1 MRPASSGSLVK
12 SMPGITWA
20 AQKATCSVSA
30 KKLSGLRLST
40 SRPIG
45 VTGTS
50 SSGMILVAS
59 SRSKLNFPA
68 SSSGINCTPK
78 VHSGY
83 SPASISS
90 YRSRRWK
97 SGSAPAIFTA
107 SSHTSEWVPSLGVRW
122 NLTKV
127 ALPSRV
133 TKRKVCTPK
142 PSSCGNCVE
151 WPGRTSA
158 TSACEEAMGP
168 GTTGVHDA
176 LGNALMVEVGDLLAE
191 NEVLE
196 QRRSADPRLE
206 RGLVIGDQHTLIGGQ
221 WPLGRR
227 RAILVQ

>member
-83 SPASISS
+83 SPGINRLPQVAAMEVRIGTGNLH
-90 YRSRRWK
+90 RLIPHQRM
-97 SGSAPAIFTA
+97 GAQ
-107 SSHTSEWVPSLGVRW
+107 LGGEVEFDEGG
-122 NLTKV
+122 L
-127 ALPSRV
+127 ALP
-133 TKRKVCTPK
+133 
-142 PSSCGNCVE
+142 GH
-151 WPGRTSA
+151 
-158 TSACEEAMGP
+158 EAE
-168 GTTGVHDA
+168 GVHAKA
-176 LGNALMVEVGDLLAE
+176 L
-191 NEVLE
+191 
-196 QRRSADPRLE
+196 
-206 RGLVIGDQHTLIGGQ
+206 
-221 WPLGRR
+221 
-227 RAILVQ
+227 